1 MTDLIERV
9 KCNIVITL
17 NDGTNIDV
25 SIPSVGELANVK
37 NYVTDVI
44 IDESLNAQNN
54 NPVGVVSS
62 NTVKIGL
69 RSIDRVLQPDNPNS
83 PYFGKMDNTATIQIS
98 LTDVDG
104 VVNFNTFF
112 VSNWTSNITSS
123 DPYKV
128 TIECT
133 DLLGIINKNSVPG
146 EEIVKNISTSNAVK
160 YVVNELNKL
169 LDAKYRINY
178 VDSDINFNEFPVL
191 DYNNIEANNMSTYF
205 NVICQSTLTN
215 LYYTRDNK
223 LKTDYCLDDSPKES
237 VCTLSDK
244 VNIVSASVDKGGLVG
259 YTGVKVNYL
268 INTINE
274 ISELT
279 SLSNQVLKPGLNAFE
294 NIELT
299 NKVYKVTAV
308 RISTNT
314 TTKMI
319 IQSVTYGRKKAN
331 IIINN
336 PTTQDVTCDISIYG
350 QSLRENKLYV
360 QKTKTGSNEILEVT
374 NSLLSKTYID
384 KFVDGLL
391 SLIGIR
397 ASSIKISGFF
407 NPRIKLGDTV
417 YVDVENSINTKG
429 YYKIVSLKW
438 KITNTIRCD
447 ASMIKTIVN
456 S

>member
-9 KCNIVITL
+9 KCTIVITL

-37 NYVTDVI
+37 NYVTDVT

-83 PYFGKMDNTATIQIS
+83 TYFGKMDNTATIQIS

-104 VVNFNTFF
+104 IVNFNTFF

-146 EEIVKNISTSNAVK
+146 EEIVKNINTSDAVK

-169 LDAKYRINY
+169 LDQKYKINY
-178 VDSDINFNEFPVL
+178 LDNEIDFSAFPVL
-191 DYNNIEANNMSTYF
+191 DYNNIEANSMSTYF

-215 LYYTRDNK
+215 LYYTRDNR

-279 SLSNQVLKPGLNAFE
+279 SLSNQVLKPGINTFE

-308 RISTNT
+308 RVSTNT
-314 TTKMI
+314 DDIMS
-319 IQSVTYGRKKAN
+319 IQSVQYGRKRAN

-336 PTTQDVTCDISIYG
+336 PTTEDVTCTITIYG
-350 QSLRENKLYV
+350 QSLRENKLFS
-360 QKTKTGSNEILEVT
+360 QKIKTGSNEILEVT

-407 NPRIKLGDTV
+407 NPRIRLGDTV
-417 YVDVENSINTKG
+417 YVDVESSINTKG
-429 YYKIVSLKW
+429 YYKVVSLKW
-438 KITNTIRCD
+438 KVTNTIRCE
-447 ASMIKTIVN
+447 ASLIKTIVN